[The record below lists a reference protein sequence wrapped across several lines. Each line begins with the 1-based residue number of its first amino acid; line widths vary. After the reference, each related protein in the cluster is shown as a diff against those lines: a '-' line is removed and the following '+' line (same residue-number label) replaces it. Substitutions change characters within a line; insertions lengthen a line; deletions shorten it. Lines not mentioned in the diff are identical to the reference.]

1 MKTAL
6 WILLQVL
13 ALALLLGAL
22 PLAYL
27 VGYSGVGWGA
37 FLALLLLH
45 LAELRITLPLA
56 RQKNLPT
63 VIAVGKTMLFG
74 FTWWVPLRQGLLKS

>member
-1 MKTAL
+1 MKAAY
-6 WILLQVL
+6 WILLQIL

-27 VGYSGVGWGA
+27 LGYSSVGWGV

-63 VIAVGKTMLFG
+63 VTAVGKTMLFG
-74 FTWWVPLRQGLLKS
+74 FTWWVPLRRGVLNS